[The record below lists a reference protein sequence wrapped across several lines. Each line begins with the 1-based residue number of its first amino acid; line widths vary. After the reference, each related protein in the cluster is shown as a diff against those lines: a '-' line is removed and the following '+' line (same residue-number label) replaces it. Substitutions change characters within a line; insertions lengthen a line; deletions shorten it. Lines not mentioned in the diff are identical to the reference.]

1 MTIHFY
7 NSLVSVTSTTV
18 RAKPTICKSIGQS
31 IIANSIRCYTI
42 VTGEIMPSSIDDTRL
57 IISDAQEPEG
67 SLIGFKC
74 EDCNVVV
81 FGPAKFCQSCTSD
94 NLIPIT
100 FGSLGS
106 LYSYTEVKV
115 PPHGWPGEV
124 PYILAEVAL
133 PEGPHVLA
141 ELIDI
146 HHGDIQIGMALKLA
160 LVPVEYGTTGSTKIV
175 YKWSPA
181 QPSELRNDS

>member
-1 MTIHFY
+1 M
-7 NSLVSVTSTTV
+7 S
-18 RAKPTICKSIGQS
+18 
-31 IIANSIRCYTI
+31 
-42 VTGEIMPSSIDDTRL
+42 SSIDETRL
-57 IISDAQEPEG
+57 KISNAEEAQGE
-67 SLIGFKC
+67 LVGFKC
-74 EDCNVVV
+74 NDCDVVV

-100 FGSLGS
+100 FGSVGS

-124 PYILAEVAL
+124 PYILAEVEL

-146 HHGDIQIGMALKLA
+146 QHEDIQIGMTLNLA
-160 LVPVEYGTTGSTKIV
+160 LIPVEYGSTGSTKIV

-181 QPSELRNDS
+181 QLSD